1 MYAILSTLL
10 MSNLIPMHNAHQC
23 YFMDES
29 GRPAGPMI
37 AAFSCQSGA
46 SDNNSLRPQPASLRI
61 YPLGLRVV
69 DHILVSALVV
79 ERKRLTPSVMGV
91 NAIFN

>member
-1 MYAILSTLL
+1 
-10 MSNLIPMHNAHQC
+10 
-23 YFMDES
+23 MDES

-46 SDNNSLRPQPASLRI
+46 SDDNSLRPQPASLRI